1 MLSLYVGLTRTKP
14 KFRAFENF
22 KSRLSSS
29 VHISAI
35 LIIQMWQNFMT
46 SYPSWHCMKSV
57 QIRSYYWSVF
67 SCIRTEY
74 GDSRSKYRKIRTR
87 NNSVLGHFSRSVRS
101 TQHGDGGRYFYQD
114 TIYRQLPSKQKNDS
128 RAHEMVTIPVRYQTG
143 IFKVS
148 LCNKWSTQYGDECF
162 HTSSLGD
169 CQPS

>member
-46 SYPSWHCMKSV
+46 SYPSWHCVKSV
-57 QIRSYYWSVF
+57 QIRSYFWSVF

-74 GDSRSKYRKIRTR
+74 GDLRSKYRKIRTR
-87 NNSVLGHFSRSVRS
+87 NNSVFGHFSRSVRS
-101 TQHGDGGRYFYQD
+101 TQYGDGDRYFYQD
-114 TIYRQLPSKQKNDS
+114 TIYRQLPTKQKDDS

-143 IFKVS
+143 ILRC
-148 LCNKWSTQYGDECF
+148 LCVINGQHSMVMSVF
-162 HTSSLGD
+162 IHHL
-169 CQPS
+169 